1 MKKRCLRILAVSTL
15 FTALYV
21 PYSHAQTHYSANMA
35 VGVRAGMDLSRNF
48 FNPSVKQS
56 LKPGGLAGVTFRY
69 IEENHF
75 GLIAE
80 LDFIQRG
87 WQENFEEAPYVYK
100 RTVDY
105 IQLPVLAHIYF
116 GGRGRFFIN
125 AGPQIGL
132 RLGDSLDCNFDTSDT
147 ANLPDFPKW
156 HSIKQYG
163 EPIKQKFDYGICAG
177 LGGEFN
183 STPAHSLS
191 LECRFYYGLG
201 NLFGST
207 RKDTFNASNSM
218 ALEFALGYWFRF
230 K

>member
-1 MKKRCLRILAVSTL
+1 MKRMTRKLLVAACLSCASW
-15 FTALYV
+15 FYPAM
-21 PYSHAQTHYSANMA
+21 AQTHYSANMA
-35 VGVRAGMDLSRNF
+35 IGIRAGADLSRNF
-48 FNPSVKQS
+48 FNPSVKQT
-56 LKPGGLAGVTFRY
+56 LKPGALAGVTFRY

-80 LDFIQRG
+80 VNYIQRG
-87 WQENFEEAPYVYK
+87 WQEDFEGAPYTYK
-100 RTVDY
+100 RTIDY
-105 IQLPVLAHIYF
+105 IQIPVLAHIYF
-116 GGRGRFFIN
+116 GSRGRFFIN
-125 AGPQIGL
+125 AGPLVGF
-132 RLGDSLDCNFDTSDT
+132 RLGDSVDCNFDTSDT

-156 HSIKQYG
+156 HSLKQYD
-163 EPIKQKFDYGICAG
+163 EPIKQKVDYGICAG

-183 STPAHSLS
+183 ITPIHSLS

-207 RKDTFNASNSM
+207 RKDVFNASNSM